1 MSEKEIREK
10 LQSII
15 RMHVSNK
22 PERQILVSHLVEHL
36 LDLIEDVAA
45 CDRDT
50 AYESGYAAG
59 FDDGGIAMQ
68 YNALDEGP
76 FMEDEE

>member
-1 MSEKEIREK
+1 M
-10 LQSII
+10 
-15 RMHVSNK
+15 
-22 PERQILVSHLVEHL
+22 VSHLVEHL